1 MTGLPTTSFA
11 EELAA
16 LVVAH
21 PHGSSLLAETLASLT
36 DLEAAA
42 LAYDWAEI
50 WRRPKQTPPS
60 GPWQSWG
67 ALTGRGFGK
76 SLCNANWIN
85 GEAMSGRA
93 MRIALIA
100 QNEDK
105 CLEVMVHG
113 ESGLLAVSPPWFEAR
128 FESGHVYWPNGAQ
141 AFIYTPHV
149 PKDIFGPEHHA
160 AWASELHAWP
170 PSTRDEAWANLLMGL
185 RLGYGRLVWDS
196 NPAKRHPIIDELLAE
211 AEADP
216 VHHVVVRGS
225 SHENALNLTPGIVEK
240 WEKKYGGTQRGR
252 EMIYGEQLTE
262 DEGALWKQDWIDRA
276 RRGMPAQLRRRI
288 LSIDPAIS
296 TRAGT
301 DATGIVDLALDT
313 SAQVYVCDRM
323 SDHYAWEAWGE
334 LLVRLY
340 FERGCDCIVI
350 ERNRGGDACT
360 SNVRAAALAYGRRV
374 GREIRVEV
382 VKDDAPTRHAPT
394 CIYVK
399 EVVGRNSKGT
409 RAEPVATHYEAGRV
423 SHVEGVALS
432 PLEDLLTTWV
442 PDTGGESPNELDA
455 LVHGVVE
462 LAGLARESKGDGRA
476 AISGA
481 SAMAA
486 TMAQA
491 PRRHASN
498 VASLLAGG
506 QRGGRI

>member
-1 MTGLPTTSFA
+1 MTATTSFA

-16 LVVAH
+16 LVAAH
-21 PHGSSLLAETLASLT
+21 PQGPALLAETLASLS

-42 LAYDWAEI
+42 LAYDWEGI
-50 WRRPKQTPPS
+50 WRRPKQTPPD
-60 GPWQSWG
+60 GPWVTWG

-76 SLCNANWIN
+76 SLCNANWIT
-85 GEAMSGRA
+85 GEVMAGRA
-93 MRIALIA
+93 MRVALIA
-100 QNEDK
+100 QNEEK
-105 CLEVMVHG
+105 CLEVMVEG
-113 ESGLLAVSPPWFEAR
+113 ESGLVTISPPWFKAS
-128 FESGHVYWPNGAQ
+128 FENNQVAWPNGAK
-141 AFIYTPHV
+141 AFIYTPHK
-149 PKDIFGPEHHA
+149 PGNIFGPEHHA

-170 PSTRDEAWANLLMGL
+170 LQTRDEAWANLLMGL

-196 NPAKRHPIIDELLAE
+196 NPAKRHPIINELLAD
-211 AEADP
+211 AERDP
-216 VHHVVVRGS
+216 VRHVVVRGS
-225 SHENALNLTPGIVEK
+225 SHENRLNLTPGKVEE
-240 WEKKYGGTQRGR
+240 WERKYGGTQRGR
-252 EMIYGEQLTE
+252 EMIHGEQLSE
-262 DEGALWKQDWIDRA
+262 AEGALWKQDWIDRA
-276 RRGMPAQLRRRI
+276 RRGLPTQLRRRI

-340 FERGCDCIVI
+340 FERHCDCIVI

-394 CIYVK
+394 CVYVK
-399 EVVGRNSKGT
+399 EVIGRNSKGT

-423 SHVEGVALS
+423 SHVEGALLS

-481 SAMAA
+481 SAMHAA
-486 TMAQA
+486 IAQA
-491 PRRHASN
+491 PRRQGPN
-498 VASLLAGG
+498 VAALLGAGA
-506 QRGGRI
+506 RGRI